1 MKQWLIALLLLAAPV
16 CTAQVYTV
24 SGGALAYTPLA
35 GGTDLPALVLGSEFE
50 GPIGLTGTAS
60 LFGQAFTS
68 FYVSR
73 HGHLAFADQPT
84 PIANGRLFV
93 SHVVAPY
100 WAQLE
105 PGAGSGV
112 QWLES
117 GGELVVEWTAMLQ
130 SAAPAPKPALTF
142 QARIDLTTGQV
153 EFRYAT
159 GTPAA
164 TSGLHR
170 VMLSGE
176 FAATA
181 SQPVCFGEQA
191 TFVGAS
197 GQLSAWPSDR
207 FIRFSA
213 GAGAAPSISV
223 TLGGTA
229 VAQQELLQFSHG
241 VLITNINLELGVAD
255 ADNDVTSLETSF
267 STLPAWLIV
276 SAEWQSAPTATPY
289 TVTPSSGRVDNGTD
303 LVLTLIAREG
313 SGTAAAFTFRLEGK
327 SFGSGGDDE
336 EGAGGSCHLAGGSS
350 LPLVLLGLLAW
361 RRRKFRNC

>member
-1 MKQWLIALLLLAAPV
+1 MKHWLIALLLLAAPV
-16 CTAQVYTV
+16 CAAQVYTV
-24 SGGALAYTPLA
+24 SGGAFAYTPLA

-50 GPIGLTGTAS
+50 GPIALTGTAP
-60 LFGQAFTS
+60 LFGQTFTS

-84 PIANGRLFV
+84 PIPNGRLFV
-93 SHVVAPY
+93 SQVVAPY

-105 PGAGSGV
+105 PGTGSSV

-117 GGELVVEWTAMLQ
+117 GGELVVEWTDMLQ

-170 VMLSGE
+170 VLLSGE
-176 FAATA
+176 LAATA

-197 GQLSAWPSDR
+197 GELLAWPSDR
-207 FIRFSA
+207 FIRFSV
-213 GAGAAPSISV
+213 GTGAAPTISV
-223 TLGGTA
+223 TVGGTA
-229 VAQQELLQFSHG
+229 VEQQEVLQFSHG
-241 VLITNINLELGVAD
+241 VLITNLNVQIGVAD
-255 ADNDVTSLETSF
+255 ADNDVTSLATSF

-276 SAEWQSAPTATPY
+276 SSEWQSAATATPY
-289 TVTPSSGRVDNGTD
+289 TVTPTSGRVDNGTD

-327 SFGSGGDDE
+327 SFASDDDDE
-336 EGAGGSCHLAGGSS
+336 EGLGGGCSLAGGSA
-350 LPLVLLGLLAW
+350 LPLALLGLLLW
-361 RRRKFRNC
+361 RPRKFRDC